1 MVDLHCHCDQF
12 SLFPNLARARK
23 KRDRAVPDDI
33 DPPHETWPA
42 CRVEIENEAVRKR
55 WEWRRKGSTKQRE
68 NEVKGAWNSVRH
80 ALVQKTCTVR
90 LPDLRHDV
98 SWPNVCGVGHVE
110 NGGPNVQ
117 MGLGGGGHHHAR
129 GQVGRAGWRDRGC
142 GAVNVVLKT

>member
-90 LPDLRHDV
+90 LPDLRHDL
-98 SWPNVCGVGHVE
+98 SWSQGI
-110 NGGPNVQ
+110 
-117 MGLGGGGHHHAR
+117 
-129 GQVGRAGWRDRGC
+129 
-142 GAVNVVLKT
+142 VVLATLKTVDPTSKWVLVEVAIIMQEDKEAGHDTVERP